1 MKKSTHLLH
10 AMIKN
15 AEIHFNNLGTPVAD
29 NFNDVYF
36 SNDDGLSESDYVFY
50 QQNNMPY
57 RLQNHDQTHFVIA
70 ETGFGTGLN
79 FLNTWQQFKN
89 HLTNRQHPNRE
100 VHNLEQQN
108 VKRLHFISFEKYPI
122 KATELKK
129 ALQVWPTLAPL
140 TDQLLKKYPINLA
153 GCHRLEFDNGQ
164 IILDL
169 HFGDVQESIA
179 TMSSPAQGLI
189 DAWYLDGFAPSK
201 NPEMWQQSLFNA
213 MVNLSRTSATFATFT
228 AAGFVR
234 RGLAEAGFTV
244 QKVKGHGNKREM
256 LTGYL
261 TQANDAHSTPAYFA
275 HQPSA
280 LSNVAVIGGGIAS
293 SAVIYSLAK
302 RGIGAQ
308 LFCQDSQLAM
318 GASHNVQGAV
328 YPHLQAKNSP
338 HSELFAHSFLY
349 AKRLYQ
355 QLTENGFHYDH
366 QWCGVLQHA
375 VKQPLAE
382 RHQNIENKQLW
393 PTELMHSVTPEQG
406 DEIAGVCTGYSGVY
420 FPLGGWVN
428 PPQLVNALFQQAQ
441 ALTAIQS
448 HFNCDIEA
456 LEKTSQGWLLKSH
469 GQLFGPFSDVII
481 CAGEHSD
488 RFAQTQ
494 SLPIVGV
501 RGQVSHVQA
510 SAASRQLKTVLCHKG
525 YFTPA
530 YLDHHCMG
538 ATFEKNSKSRAV
550 TEQDNQTNREQLL
563 NFYGQTE
570 FATSL
575 GKVTAA
581 KAAVRCSFIDHLP
594 MAGEWAQQSDY
605 IQAFANLRLGKR
617 YQYQALQKPQ
627 QGLHLL
633 TGFGA
638 RGLCS
643 APLCAEHLIAALND
657 EPLPLSER
665 VSQAIHPARFIVRDL
680 IRNKI

>member
-10 AMIKN
+10 AMIKT

-36 SNDDGLSESDYVFY
+36 SNDDGLFESDYVFY

>member
-1 MKKSTHLLH
+1 
-10 AMIKN
+10 MIKN

>member
-1 MKKSTHLLH
+1 
-10 AMIKN
+10 MIKN

-153 GCHRLEFDNGQ
+153 GCHRLEFDDGQ

-179 TMSSPAQGLI
+179 AMSNPAQGLI

>member
-179 TMSSPAQGLI
+179 AMSNPAQGLI

-469 GQLFGPFSDVII
+469 GQQFGPFSDVII

-494 SLPIVGV
+494 SLPIIGV

-643 APLCAEHLIAALND
+643 APLCAEHLIAALNN

>member
-179 TMSSPAQGLI
+179 AMSNPAQGLI

>member
-1 MKKSTHLLH
+1 
-10 AMIKN
+10 MIKN

-179 TMSSPAQGLI
+179 AMSNPAQGLI

-643 APLCAEHLIAALND
+643 APLCAEHLIAALNN

>member
-153 GCHRLEFDNGQ
+153 GCHRLEFDDGQ

-179 TMSSPAQGLI
+179 AMSNPAQGLI

>member
-50 QQNNMPY
+50 QQNNMPH
-57 RLQNHDQTHFVIA
+57 RLQNHDRTHFVIA

-89 HLTNRQHPNRE
+89 HLTNRQQANRE
-100 VHNLEQQN
+100 VHNLEQQS
-108 VKRLHFISFEKYPI
+108 VQRLHFISFEKYPI

-129 ALQVWPTLAPL
+129 ALQVWPSLAPL
-140 TDQLLKKYPINLA
+140 SEQLLQKYPINLA

-179 TMSSPAQGLI
+179 AMSSPAAGLI

-201 NPEMWQQSLFNA
+201 NPEMWQQALFDS
-213 MVNLSRTSATFATFT
+213 MVDLSRTAATFATFT
-228 AAGFVR
+228 VAGFVR

-261 TQANDAHSTPAYFA
+261 TQANDTHSTPAYFA

-280 LSNVAVIGGGIAS
+280 LKHVAVIGGGIAS
-293 SAVIYSLAK
+293 SAVLYSLAK
-302 RGIGAQ
+302 RGISAQ

-428 PPQLVNALFQQAQ
+428 PPQLVNALFQQAH
-441 ALTAIQS
+441 ALTPIQS

-456 LEKTSQGWLLKSH
+456 LEKTSKGWLLKSQ
-469 GQLFGPFSDVII
+469 GQQFGPFSDVII

-538 ATFEKNSKSRAV
+538 ATFEKNSKSRTV

-563 NFYGQTE
+563 SFYGQTD

-594 MAGEWAQQSDY
+594 MTGEWAQQSDY

-643 APLCAEHLIAALND
+643 APLCAEHLIAALNN